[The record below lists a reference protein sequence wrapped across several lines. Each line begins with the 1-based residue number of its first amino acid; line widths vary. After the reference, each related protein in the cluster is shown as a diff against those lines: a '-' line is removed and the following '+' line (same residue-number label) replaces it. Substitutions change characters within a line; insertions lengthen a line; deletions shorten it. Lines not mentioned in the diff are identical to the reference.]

1 MKTSKKDLSPIIV
14 FAYNRKNH
22 LKKTINSLKKC
33 NLSKNSKLIIYLDNY
48 KNHNEKKKSNKSKKI
63 LP

>member
-14 FAYNRKNH
+14 FAYNRKDH

-33 NLSKNSKLIIYLDNY
+33 NLSKNSKLIIYLDHH
-48 KNHNEKKKSNKSKKI
+48 KEDKKVSSLAKQLTKF
-63 LP
+63 

>member
-14 FAYNRKNH
+14 FAYNRKDH

-48 KNHNEKKKSNKSKKI
+48 KNHNEKKK
-63 LP
+63 